1 MTTALTTGLAR
12 FVAGLRYEDV
22 PAEARTQVA
31 LGFTDCVGVMI
42 AGSGED
48 AVRIITTTLAPPPG
62 EATLTFGPSSAPALT
77 AALINGTAAHAL
89 DYDDVAHRG
98 HPSAVLVP
106 AILAEAQ
113 ALGASGKDMVTAY
126 AAGYETWAELARR
139 DPDQHHEKGWHPTGI
154 FGAIGAAAACAS
166 LRKLDAEKAAHAIAL
181 GASQS
186 AGVMANF
193 GTMCKPFHAG
203 RAAQAGM
210 LAARLAANGFTAS
223 PDALEHPQGFLSA
236 VSPKGRFEIESPVGA
251 GTNWTILKAK
261 LGIKKYPLCYCTHRA
276 LDGVLD
282 LVKATPVDARAIK
295 SVTVSLSRNNA
306 RILRNHSPQT
316 ALEGKFS
323 MEFAMA
329 CALITGRAGLA
340 ELRDDFVRSKEVQSL
355 MKRVAVRPDDRE
367 HPTQPG
373 RAPYDLV
380 IVETA
385 DNRTLES
392 AKVEH
397 VRGGPE
403 LPLKR
408 DELWTKFESCVQVS
422 PRPFAAEDLF
432 DALMSLDTVRHVN
445 DLAGLRGRTAVRD
458 AAAAV
463 V

>member
-1 MTTALTTGLAR
+1 
-12 FVAGLRYEDV
+12 
-22 PAEARTQVA
+22 
-31 LGFTDCVGVMI
+31 
-42 AGSGED
+42 
-48 AVRIITTTLAPPPG
+48 
-62 EATLTFGPSSAPALT
+62 
-77 AALINGTAAHAL
+77 
-89 DYDDVAHRG
+89 
-98 HPSAVLVP
+98 
-106 AILAEAQ
+106 
-113 ALGASGKDMVTAY
+113 MVTAY
-126 AAGYETWAELARR
+126 AAGYETWAELVRR

-166 LRKLDAEKAAHAIAL
+166 LRKLDTERATHAIAL

-203 RAAQAGM
+203 RSAQSGV

-223 PDALEHPQGFLSA
+223 PDAFEHPQGFLAA
-236 VSPKGRFEIESPVGA
+236 VSPKGRVDFESPVQA
-251 GTNWTILKAK
+251 GTNWTILKTK

-282 LVKATPVDARAIK
+282 LVKSTRIDPREVRA
-295 SVTVSLSRNNA
+295 VTVSTSRNNA

-340 ELRDDFVRSKEVQSL
+340 ELSDEFVRSDLVQSL
-355 MKRVAVRPDDRE
+355 MKHVVVHPDDRE
-367 HPTQPG
+367 HPQQAG

-385 DNRTLES
+385 DGRKVES

-403 LPLKR
+403 LPLER
-408 DELWTKFESCVQVS
+408 DELWAKFEGCLQVS
-422 PRPFAAEDLF
+422 PRPFAPKALF
-432 DALMSLDTVRHVN
+432 DALMSLENVRHVN
-445 DLAGLRGRTAVRD
+445 DVPGLRGARLQRD
-458 AAAAV
+458 ATLAV

>member
-1 MTTALTTGLAR
+1 MTTALTTDLGR
-12 FVAGLRYEDV
+12 FIAELRYEGI
-22 PAEARTQVA
+22 PAEARKQIA

-48 AVRIITTTLAPPPG
+48 AVRIMTQTLAAPAG
-62 EATLTFGPSSAPALT
+62 EATLTFGSSSAPALA

-113 ALGASGKDMVTAY
+113 ALGASGADMVTAY
-126 AAGYETWAELARR
+126 AAGYETWAELVRR

-166 LRKLDAEKAAHAIAL
+166 LRKLDAEKATHAIAL

-203 RAAQAGM
+203 RSAQSGI

-223 PDALEHPQGFLSA
+223 PDAFEHPQGFLAA
-236 VSPKGRFEIESPVGA
+236 VSPKGRVDTASPVEA
-251 GTNWTILKAK
+251 GTNWTILKTK

-276 LDGVLD
+276 LDAVLD
-282 LVKATPVDARAIK
+282 LVKTTPVDSRAVR
-295 SVTVSLSRNNA
+295 SVTVSTSRNNA

-340 ELRDDFVRSKEVQSL
+340 ELRDDFVQSDQVQSL
-355 MKRVAVRPDDRE
+355 MKRVVVRPDDRE
-367 HPTQPG
+367 HPQQSG

-380 IVETA
+380 IVETN
-385 DNRTLES
+385 DNRQIES

-408 DELWTKFESCVQVS
+408 EELWTKFESCVQVS
-422 PRPFAAEDLF
+422 PRPFAAKELF
-432 DALMSLDTVRHVN
+432 DALMSLGDVRHVN
-445 DLAGLRGRTAVRD
+445 DLPGLRTERAWKDAV
-458 AAAAV
+458 AAV